1 MSSLCHFL
9 LSSLLLFGFTW
20 SIMIDSFVVRIRS
33 YRNDFLR
40 LILADNIAVQVGSV
54 FELIYVV
61 KIQILYQ
68 EILFNIWPFPSIFWC
83 WEIKTWIALAFIFLV
98 IQLLGIWTNLIAEEW
113 VTAVANP
120 KLGANSQLWHLA
132 QIRTVAVRANWW
144 FIWKKWLKPWEP

>member
-61 KIQILYQ
+61 KIQILCQ
-68 EILFNIWPFPSIFWC
+68 EILFNIWPFLVFFGVGRSRRESLWLSSSLRSNFWASGRI
-83 WEIKTWIALAFIFLV
+83 WLRKSEL
-98 IQLLGIWTNLIAEEW
+98 QLLQTQNLAPIVNFDTWLKSGLLQFGQIGGLSE
-113 VTAVANP
+113 TAV
-120 KLGANSQLWHLA
+120 
-132 QIRTVAVRANWW
+132 
-144 FIWKKWLKPWEP
+144 